1 MHQQPAS
8 IISSHLVHLQQAYC
22 RDGRVFFCVWMFCF
36 VSLSCWLQDKRVADI
51 LYFKCFRDLF
61 RTSWNKS
68 LSALNGFC
76 SRNASD
82 SSVKGHCYTCA
93 ATKMPLS
100 AVWDPVFFFFFFT
113 TFILDMSTFGA
124 LLKSWRAGD
133 AFAFFCFTTGHFW
146 NCRPVLLL
154 CAQTLLMWT
163 HVDSVR
169 KH

>member
-100 AVWDPVFFFFFFT
+100 AVWDPVFFFFFFYHIH
-113 TFILDMSTFGA
+113 FRYVNIWCIIKE
-124 LLKSWRAGD
+124 LKSWRCVCI
-133 AFAFFCFTTGHFW
+133 FLFHNWSF
-146 NCRPVLLL
+146 LKL
-154 CAQTLLMWT
+154 
-163 HVDSVR
+163 
-169 KH
+169 